1 MRKSPSI
8 PTILNKNV
16 SFIDSPGCWVF
27 YTFLCLALR
36 VILAGLGLSTSVA
49 WVIVNWFHGII
60 TFFLFHW
67 IKGAPFASDHEHESE
82 LLTFWEQIDD
92 QVLYTRARKFLFL
105 FPIALFFIA
114 VDSSGWDLA
123 YFWINSVVL
132 LITVLPKLP
141 FMHRVRLF
149 GINS

>member
-16 SFIDSPGCWVF
+16 SYIDSPASWVF
-27 YTFLCLALR
+27 YTFLWLAFR
-36 VILAGLGLSTSVA
+36 VILAGLGLSAETSWA
-49 WVIVNWFHGII
+49 IVNWIHGII
-60 TFFLFHW
+60 SYILFHW
-67 IKGAPFASDHEHESE
+67 IMGTPFASDHEHESD

-92 QVLYTRARKFLFL
+92 QVLYTRARKFLIQ
-105 FPIALFFIA
+105 FPISLFFSA
-114 VDSSGWDLA
+114 ADSSCCDHA
-123 YFWINSVVL
+123 YFWINSIVL

-141 FMHRVRLF
+141 FLHRVRIF

>member
-16 SFIDSPGCWVF
+16 SYIDSPASWVF
-27 YTFLCLALR
+27 YTFIWLFLR
-36 VILAGLGLSTSVA
+36 VILAGLGLSAKASWA
-49 WVIVNWFHGII
+49 IVNWIHGII
-60 TFFLFHW
+60 SYVLFHW
-67 IKGAPFASDHEHESE
+67 IMGTPFASDHEHESD

-92 QVLYTRARKFLFL
+92 QVLYTRARKFLTL

-123 YFWINSVVL
+123 YFWINAIVL
-132 LITVLPKLP
+132 LITVIPKLP
-141 FMHRVRLF
+141 FMHRVRIF

>member
-16 SFIDSPGCWVF
+16 SYIDSPASWVF
-27 YTFLCLALR
+27 YTFLWLAFR
-36 VILAGLGLSTSVA
+36 VILAGLGLSAETSWA
-49 WVIVNWFHGII
+49 IVNWIHGII
-60 TFFLFHW
+60 SYILFHW
-67 IKGAPFASDHEHESE
+67 IMGTPFASDHEHESD

-92 QVLYTRARKFLFL
+92 QVLYTRARKFLIL
-105 FPIALFFIA
+105 FPISLFFIA

-123 YFWINSVVL
+123 YFWINSIVL

-141 FMHRVRLF
+141 FLHRVRIF